1 MVVVVVVNKIV
12 DKSVHSAQVICL
24 NLYKTCLNIGIVQGH
39 GFISVSIRNST
50 LMCNLVESD
59 WNLKISLTSASQGTQ
74 RAVQEHIYLFTSVLE
89 NLIQKYLF
97 PNFFKLDSIIELGE
111 VLRSSN

>member
-1 MVVVVVVNKIV
+1 
-12 DKSVHSAQVICL
+12 
-24 NLYKTCLNIGIVQGH
+24 
-39 GFISVSIRNST
+39 
-50 LMCNLVESD
+50 MCNLVESD

-111 VLRSSN
+111 VL